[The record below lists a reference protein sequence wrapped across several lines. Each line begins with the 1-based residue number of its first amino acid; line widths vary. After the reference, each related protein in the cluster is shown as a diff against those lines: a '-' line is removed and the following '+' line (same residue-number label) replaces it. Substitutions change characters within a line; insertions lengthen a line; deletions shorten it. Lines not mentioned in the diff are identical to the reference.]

1 MPWVH
6 MWVEWHRSLS
16 MLCIHRWENDTGGH
30 HIAKSKFI
38 HYFSR
43 KETSPKVNTVLGF
56 GGKKCFLPYGMCFQM
71 DIVCAFRVLW
81 SHPPWTTPCQCS
93 QRTSWAPWRSRWTI
107 FPWGQQERWV
117 EEFAFVS
124 WDLRRCHVLS
134 SLALPI
140 SCSSRTP
147 CGFQHEWAC
156 MQVQSQGTH
165 IHMGKGEV
173 LWHGL

>member
-1 MPWVH
+1 MTQVG
-6 MWVEWHRSLS
+6 
-16 MLCIHRWENDTGGH
+16 I
-30 HIAKSKFI
+30 
-38 HYFSR
+38 
-43 KETSPKVNTVLGF
+43 TSPSLNLFIIFHKKKPHQRLTLYYVL
-56 GGKKCFLPYGMCFQM
+56 GKKCFLSYGMCFQM